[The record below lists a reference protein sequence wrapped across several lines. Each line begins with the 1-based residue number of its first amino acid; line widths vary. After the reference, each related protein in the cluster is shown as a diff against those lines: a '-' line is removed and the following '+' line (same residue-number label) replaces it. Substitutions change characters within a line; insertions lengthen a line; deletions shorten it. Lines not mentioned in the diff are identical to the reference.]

1 MITSRRSAYDV
12 LRDVTFGLLMRELK
26 TRYGSYRLGYCWALL
41 DPLIMVGAF
50 CLIFGLRG
58 RSGFGGAEA
67 PVFIIS
73 GYLPFL
79 LFSKTA
85 NQLKSAVSANM
96 GLFCYRQV
104 TPFATLLARFI
115 LEMLSLF
122 LVMLLMITLLCGLG
136 FAALPADPLHTLWY
150 LLQLALFAF
159 ALGMLFCII
168 NKYSAEVGKFIGFL
182 MMPLMIISGVIM
194 PIAVIP
200 AQYHGWLLWNPLLHA
215 IELIRSGWIAGF
227 ATPYGDP
234 IYLASCTVS
243 LLALAM
249 SAYRLNRYHLI
260 RS

>member
-1 MITSRRSAYDV
+1 MSAPRTPLAV
-12 LRDVTFGLLMRELK
+12 LRDVVFALLMRELK
-26 TRYGSYRLGYCWALL
+26 TRFGSYRLGYCWALL

-85 NQLKSAVSANM
+85 NQLKAAVTANM

-104 TPFATLLARFI
+104 TPFATLLARFVLEGLI
-115 LEMLSLF
+115 LL
-122 LVMLLMITLLCGLG
+122 LVMLLMIALLCWLGFHAVPVEPLPTLLYLGL
-136 FAALPADPLHTLWY
+136 
-150 LLQLALFAF
+150 LALLAF
-159 ALGMLFCII
+159 AVGTLFCII
-168 NKYSAEVGKFIGFL
+168 NKYSPEAGKLIGFL
-182 MMPLMIISGVIM
+182 MMPLMFISGVIM

-215 IELIRSGWIAGF
+215 IELTRSSWIAGF
-227 ATPYGDP
+227 DSPHGDVR
-234 IYLASCTVS
+234 YLATCTLC
-243 LLALAM
+243 LLTLAM